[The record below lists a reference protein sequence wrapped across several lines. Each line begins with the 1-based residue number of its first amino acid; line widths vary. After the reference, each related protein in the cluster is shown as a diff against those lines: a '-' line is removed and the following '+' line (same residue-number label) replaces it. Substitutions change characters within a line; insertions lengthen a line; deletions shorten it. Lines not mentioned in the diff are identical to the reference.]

1 MKNKKLIAIIAVFIL
16 LLAVP
21 IPTGAYHNGETKVY
35 TALTY
40 KIIERESYSKDG
52 GVYSETKVYPF
63 PLNFMSADFL
73 IASTAR
79 AAFESKNTSPERCS
93 SGEKE
98 NEETLAEPPVLKVV
112 YDGGNCITADPAS
125 YCWTYIDS
133 KGEVN
138 GICADALHPLQSR
151 NFMKE
156 ILPSSSQVELSFEK
170 EPDSLT
176 VCCWS
181 DSCWGKTDSHS
192 EDVKVINGAI
202 SLKKGGYIYQVTG
215 IWNDELLKD
224 ADASYSFYA
233 VLN

>member
-1 MKNKKLIAIIAVFIL
+1 MKNKKLIAIIAVLIL

-40 KIIERESYSKDG
+40 KIIERESYSKYG

-79 AAFESKNTSPERCS
+79 AAFESKNTFPERCS

-98 NEETLAEPPVLKVV
+98 NVETLAEPPVLKVV
-112 YDGGNCITADPAS
+112 YDGENCITADPAS

-138 GICADALHPLQSR
+138 GICADALHPLESKGY
-151 NFMKE
+151 MKE
-156 ILPSSSQVELSFEK
+156 FKAKSDKVKISFSV
-170 EPDSLT
+170 EPDSIE
-176 VCCWS
+176 VRCWP
-181 DSCWGKTDSHS
+181 DSCWGKTDASS
-192 EDVKVINGAI
+192 EKADVDDGAI

-215 IWNDELLKD
+215 IWNDETHKD